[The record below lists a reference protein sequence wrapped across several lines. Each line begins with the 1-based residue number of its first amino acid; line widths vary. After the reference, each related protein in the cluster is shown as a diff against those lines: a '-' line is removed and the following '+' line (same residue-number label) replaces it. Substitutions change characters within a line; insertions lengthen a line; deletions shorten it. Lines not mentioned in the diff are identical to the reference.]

1 MHHIFS
7 DISYIRDEGKR
18 LVITGE
24 DHHHIVNV
32 LRMRVGDEISV
43 TLKGEEDKEY
53 RFGIE
58 EMGEDQIIC
67 SLRFIKLTTAELS
80 AKCILLQGLPKA
92 DKMEQIIQKNV
103 ELGISEIIP
112 VRMSRSVVKLD
123 EKKAASKVERWNK
136 IAKSAAMQSKRAVI
150 PTVTELMD
158 FKEALAYVS
167 DADLKI
173 LPYEL
178 EDMSKMEDTAAL
190 IGSVSNASKAAF
202 IIGPEGGFSEK
213 EVETAVKEGFA
224 ACTLGGRILR
234 TETAGMVVMS
244 WLMYRLEIDRERK

>member
-7 DISYIRDEGKR
+7 DISYISGDGKR

-103 ELGISEIIP
+103 ELGII
-112 VRMSRSVVKLD
+112 
-123 EKKAASKVERWNK
+123 
-136 IAKSAAMQSKRAVI
+136 
-150 PTVTELMD
+150 
-158 FKEALAYVS
+158 
-167 DADLKI
+167 
-173 LPYEL
+173 
-178 EDMSKMEDTAAL
+178 
-190 IGSVSNASKAAF
+190 
-202 IIGPEGGFSEK
+202 
-213 EVETAVKEGFA
+213 
-224 ACTLGGRILR
+224 
-234 TETAGMVVMS
+234 
-244 WLMYRLEIDRERK
+244 